1 MIGFNKEM
9 RKLDKQMEEMKKN
22 YAKYNQISKQNLLNI
37 SYEDMLFMIKMESMA
52 KPVAEFQKYIPSE
65 LEAKIIDD
73 DLLAIKNKYPKDES
87 VNDMLKVLQMIR
99 ITDFRVKQFLEVG
112 QRLDAS
118 KDDPTYESYGAVK
131 LLIYWS
137 AFAPIRKII
146 NKYDRLD
153 DLFTTDFHMDI
164 FDKFVDE
171 TVTARENFN
180 EVSIRLTKI
189 EYEKSNQR
197 LERMREQKRQLQ
209 EQMRGFGGRF

>member
-1 MIGFNKEM
+1 MISFNKET
-9 RKLDKQMEEMKKN
+9 RRLDKQMKEMKKN
-22 YAKYNQISKQNLLNI
+22 YAKYNEISKQKLENI
-37 SYEDMLFMIKMESMA
+37 SYEDMLFMTKMESMA

-73 DLLAIKNKYPKDES
+73 DLLAIRKKYPNYES
-87 VNDMLKVLQMIR
+87 VNDMLKVIQMIR
-99 ITDFRVKQFLEVG
+99 VTDFRAKQFLEVG
-112 QRLDAS
+112 QRLNAS

-137 AFAPIRKII
+137 AFAPIRKIV

-164 FDKFVDE
+164 YDKFIQD
-171 TVTARENFN
+171 TMTARENFN

-197 LERMREQKRQLQ
+197 LERMREQKKQLR
-209 EQMRGFGGRF
+209 EQMWGFGRRF

>member
-73 DLLAIKNKYPKDES
+73 DLLAIKNKYPNDES

-99 ITDFRVKQFLEVG
+99 ITDFRVKQFLEIG

-137 AFAPIRKII
+137 AFAPIRKIV

-171 TVTARENFN
+171 AVTARKNFN

>member
-1 MIGFNKEM
+1 MIGFNKEI

-73 DLLAIKNKYPKDES
+73 DLLAIKNKYPNDERI
-87 VNDMLKVLQMIR
+87 NDMLKVLQMIR
-99 ITDFRVKQFLEVG
+99 IADFRAKQFLEVG

-137 AFAPIRKII
+137 AFAPIRKIV

-153 DLFTTDFHMDI
+153 DLFTTDFHMNI
-164 FDKFVDE
+164 YDKFVDE

>member
-1 MIGFNKEM
+1 MIGFNKEI

-73 DLLAIKNKYPKDES
+73 DLLAIKNKYPNDERI
-87 VNDMLKVLQMIR
+87 NDMLKVLQMIR
-99 ITDFRVKQFLEVG
+99 IADFRAKQFLEVG

-118 KDDPTYESYGAVK
+118 KDDPTYESYGTVK

-137 AFAPIRKII
+137 AFAPIRKIV

-153 DLFTTDFHMDI
+153 DLFTTDFHMNI
-164 FDKFVDE
+164 YDKFVDE

>member
-73 DLLAIKNKYPKDES
+73 DLLAIKNKYPNDES
-87 VNDMLKVLQMIR
+87 VNDMLKVIQMIR
-99 ITDFRVKQFLEVG
+99 IADFRAKQFLEVG

-137 AFAPIRKII
+137 AFAPIRKIV

-164 FDKFVDE
+164 YDKFVDE

>member
-9 RKLDKQMEEMKKN
+9 RRLDKQMEEMKKN
-22 YAKYNQISKQNLLNI
+22 YAKYNQLSKQKLENI
-37 SYEDMLFMIKMESMA
+37 SYKDMLFMTKMESMA
-52 KPVAEFQKYIPSE
+52 KPIAEFQKYIPSE
-65 LEAKIIDD
+65 LEAKIIDE
-73 DLLAIKNKYPKDES
+73 DLLAIKNKYLNDEN

-99 ITDFRVKQFLEVG
+99 IADFRAKQFLEVG
-112 QRLDAS
+112 QRLNAS

-137 AFAPIRKII
+137 AFAPIRKIV

-164 FDKFVDE
+164 YDKFVDA
-171 TVTARENFN
+171 TRTARENFN

-189 EYEKSNQR
+189 EFEKSNQK